1 MNKKG
6 FTLIEL
12 LAIIVILAA
21 IAMIGFPI
29 VTNII
34 NTSRIAAAAR
44 TCDGVVDAV
53 ENLYSMSVMKDP
65 NFAGATIV
73 FKGTGVE
80 VTPKTA
86 ASFDYSGTVPQSGTI
101 TIKQDGTYEWGQLI
115 VNTYIC
121 DADPKGHYTCKA
133 PSSSEIP
140 DPEIP

>member
-12 LAIIVILAA
+12 LAIIVILAV

-34 NTSRIAAAAR
+34 NTSRISAAAR

-53 ENLYSMSVMKDP
+53 ENLYSMSVLQEP
-65 NFAGATIV
+65 NFAGATIE
-73 FKGTGVE
+73 FSGTGVT
-80 VTPKTA
+80 VTPTTA
-86 ASFDYSGTVPQSGTI
+86 GQAIASFDYSGTVPQAGTI
-101 TIKQDGTYEWGQLI
+101 TINQDGTYVWGQLT

-121 DADPKGHYTCKA
+121 TSDAKGHYTCVA
-133 PSSSEIP
+133 PSS
-140 DPEIP
+140 